1 MLHNEYDNWQANAV
15 YGDDR
20 PADPTILGSAS
31 NEAMKMIYDD
41 QDWAIVGSLNSD
53 STHLILRVSL
63 KSEDPLVNSASTDPT
78 VSETYVPW
86 YLSTTMARAPQPAP
100 QNS

>member
-1 MLHNEYDNWQANAV
+1 MTQALYGPRIADELLKLMLHNEYDNWQANAV
-15 YGDDR
+15 YGDDQ
-20 PADPTILGSAS
+20 PTDPTILGSAS

-63 KSEDPLVNSASTDPT
+63 KAEDEVRRVGLH
-78 VSETYVPW
+78 
-86 YLSTTMARAPQPAP
+86 
-100 QNS
+100 